1 MAAPLLL
8 VRVESDTHRKDPYR
22 QLVAAVLHRAIEDV
36 ACQPRGRRNT
46 CPHCDCEDC
55 KALAVTFLLSRWG
68 RGMMDWID
76 LDARDVWVCLARSEV
91 DPNALGLT

>member
-22 QLVAAVLHRAIEDV
+22 QLVAVVLHRAIEDV

-76 LDARDVWVCLARSEV
+76 LDERVVWRYLEREISLRDK
-91 DPNALGLT
+91 P